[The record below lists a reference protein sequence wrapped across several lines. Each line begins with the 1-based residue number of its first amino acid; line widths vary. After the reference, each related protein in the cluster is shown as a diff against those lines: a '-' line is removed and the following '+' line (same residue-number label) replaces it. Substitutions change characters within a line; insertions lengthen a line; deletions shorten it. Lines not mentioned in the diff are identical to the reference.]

1 MYRDRL
7 LHGILQ
13 GTKDADELVRA
24 SAVSNL
30 AELAKMLKFALG
42 PIIHEVRTMYTR
54 NMDESEAVL
63 NLLSQRSCFYT
74 LL

>member
-42 PIIHEVRTMYTR
+42 PIIHEVH
-54 NMDESEAVL
+54 NVHS
-63 NLLSQRSCFYT
+63 
-74 LL
+74 